1 MKGPYAVGGHLAYCV
16 EAKKIFKDNDVINII
31 NLYESYLHLLDPTDK
46 SVYDTDLFDYD
57 CFKMMQV
64 QCLS

>member
-1 MKGPYAVGGHLAYCV
+1 M